1 MLALLSAINT
11 SKGPT
16 FFICWALFIKATFEI
31 FSTSAKVILSFSILV
46 VFEYNKPI
54 MLEFYNNILD
64 NIHISDITER
74 EMTLISRAIPSTV
87 CVIFLF
93 GTILSLCKLTNAG
106 GFSFSLWGA
115 GFNIPGNPLLG
126 LPGFPGNNGRKRRQ
140 TIPRVNGGN

>member
-1 MLALLSAINT
+1 M
-11 SKGPT
+11 
-16 FFICWALFIKATFEI
+16 FE
-31 FSTSAKVILSFSILV
+31 FS
-46 VFEYNKPI
+46 
-54 MLEFYNNILD
+54 NNNLD
-64 NIHISDITER
+64 NIYILDITER
-74 EMTLISRAIPSTV
+74 EMTLISRVIPSTV

-115 GFNIPGNPLLG
+115 GFNIPGNPLAG